1 MPKSSRSGTLRGRY
15 RITKVTLALFPEDG
29 GYVGRPLP
37 EGASI
42 AFDPANLSSAVL
54 VEVTWLDS
62 TILMF
67 AEDLKAVAVQEDGPS

>member
-1 MPKSSRSGTLRGRY
+1 MQEGR
-15 RITKVTLALFPEDG
+15 
-29 GYVGRPLP
+29 LP

-42 AFDPANLSSAVL
+42 AFDPDDLSSTVL

-67 AEDLKAVAVQEDGPS
+67 AEDLKAVAVREDGPL